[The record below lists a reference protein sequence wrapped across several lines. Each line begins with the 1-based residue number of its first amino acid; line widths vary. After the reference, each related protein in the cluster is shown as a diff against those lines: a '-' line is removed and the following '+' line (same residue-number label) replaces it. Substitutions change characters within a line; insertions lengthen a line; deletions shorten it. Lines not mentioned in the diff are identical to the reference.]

1 MSLNKVNKTTGEL
14 TGVAGSPA
22 NAAQV
27 AYSNTESGLTAGN
40 VQSAIDEVAFR
51 TVKWSNLPLTW
62 SNVSYDFSYNETPAP
77 NLSTSQIF
85 DVFDDEEVMVDLTE
99 RWQEFAGFYISFFRD
114 RYNLIDGSTAP
125 TSRYI
130 RFRIQGPVRIAFN
143 HQSVTSP
150 YEYFEQ
156 NVKVYTRSLEQ
167 LDIGMHD
174 DLRDMSNFVG
184 SKAAIFGDS
193 IPYGTGDHN
202 PFPYPEIMRRAL
214 SLSAMY
220 NYAVPG
226 AGYATEDLS
235 PIHSVIQ
242 TNYDTMVANE
252 VKYIF
257 IAAGINDWAQGY
269 ELSFF
274 REKVRLA
281 FEKLS
286 HYPISNSKVF
296 IISPIYT
303 IDTGQYTNAH
313 ISVGSYSDVLKVES
327 ARYGYNF
334 IDGKQLG
341 FPSNSA
347 SPYMQVFDAD
357 KVHPNQRGHTY
368 LGMKIADIIANVG
381 GAISHI
387 LSEGHAVW
395 TGELWDYHPIMKKIY
410 SFTVPANTSGS
421 LTIDASLVNG
431 DYTVLKVYGVQKQGE
446 TDTWNQ
452 FPMSLGT
459 SNGATIDVKLNETW
473 YTGPTAGLLL
483 DYQNFYNIDWQ
494 VYAIVEYAALVKTV

>member
-1 MSLNKVNKTTGEL
+1 MSFNKVNKETGGL
-14 TGVAGSPA
+14 TQVAGTYVP
-22 NAAQV
+22 NAAGIT
-27 AYSNTESGLTAGN
+27 YDNTESGLTTGN
-40 VQSAIDEVAFR
+40 VQDAIDEVAFH
-51 TVKWSNLPLTW
+51 TAKWSNLPITW
-62 SNVSYDFSYNETPAP
+62 SNVTYSLNYEETP
-77 NLSTSQIF
+77 NSDFSTSQIF

-99 RWQEFAGFYISFFRD
+99 RWQEFAGFYISFYRD
-114 RYNLIDGSTAP
+114 RYNLIDGSTPP

-130 RFRIQGPVRIAFN
+130 RFRVQGPVRIAFN
-143 HQSVTSP
+143 HQSVTSS

-156 NVKVYTRSLEQ
+156 NIKVYTRSLEQ
-167 LDIGMHD
+167 LDIGMHN
-174 DLRDMSNFVG
+174 DLKDMSNFLG
-184 SKAAIFGDS
+184 AKAAIFGDS
-193 IPYGTGDHN
+193 IPHGTGVNN

-214 SLSAMY
+214 GMSTMY

-235 PIHSVIQ
+235 PIYNVIQ
-242 TNYDTMVANE
+242 TNYDAMIANE

-269 ELSFF
+269 ELSYF
-274 REKVRLA
+274 REKVRSA

-286 HYPISNSKVF
+286 HYPVSSSKVF

-303 IDTGQYTNAH
+303 INTGQYANAKF
-313 ISVGSYSDVLKVES
+313 SVGLYSDVLKVES

-347 SPYMQVFDAD
+347 SSYMQVFDAD

-368 LGMKIADIIANVG
+368 LGMRIADIVANVG
-381 GAISHI
+381 GASSHI
-387 LSEGHAVW
+387 LSEDHAVW

-421 LTIDASLVNG
+421 LTIDARLVNS
-431 DYTVLKVYGVQKQGE
+431 DNTVLRVYGLQKQGQ

-452 FPMSLGT
+452 FPMTLGT
-459 SNGATIDVKLNETW
+459 SNGATVDVKLNETW
-473 YTGPTAGLLL
+473 YSSPTDGLLL

-494 VYAIVEYAALVKTV
+494 VYAIVEYATLVK

>member
-1 MSLNKVNKTTGEL
+1 MSLSKVNRQTGDLTT
-14 TGVAGSPA
+14 VAGTPSDA
-22 NAAQV
+22 IQV
-27 AYSNTESGLTAGN
+27 AYNNATSGLDAVN
-40 VQSAIDEVAFR
+40 VQGAIDEIAFR
-51 TVKWSNLPLTW
+51 TAKWSNLPITW
-62 SNVSYDFSYNETPAP
+62 SNVSYDFDYNETPAS

-85 DVFDDEEVMVDLTE
+85 NVFDDEEVLVDLTE
-99 RWQEFAGFYISFFRD
+99 RWQEFAGFYVSFFRD
-114 RYNLIDGSTAP
+114 RYNLTDGSTAP

-150 YEYFEQ
+150 YTYFEQ
-156 NVKVYTRSLEQ
+156 NVKVYTRSLGP

-174 DLRDMSNFVG
+174 DLRNMSNFVG
-184 SKAAIFGDS
+184 AKAAIFGDS
-193 IPYGTGDHN
+193 IPYGTGVSN
-202 PFPYPEIMRRAL
+202 SFPYPEIMRRAL
-214 SLSAMY
+214 SLSNMY

-235 PIHSVIQ
+235 PIYSVIQ
-242 TNYDTMVANE
+242 ANYDTMVANG

-269 ELSFF
+269 DLSLF
-274 REKVRLA
+274 REKVRSA
-281 FEKLS
+281 FDKLS
-286 HYPISNSKVF
+286 QYPVSEAKIF

-303 IDTGQYTNAH
+303 IDTGQYTNAKV
-313 ISVGSYSDVLKVES
+313 SVGLYSDVLKVES

-381 GAISHI
+381 GAISRI
-387 LSEGHAVW
+387 LSEDHAVW

-410 SFTVPANTSGS
+410 SFTVPANTSSS
-421 LTIDASLVNG
+421 LTIDASLVNS
-431 DYTVLKVYGVQKQGE
+431 DYTVLRVYGLQKQGQS
-446 TDTWNQ
+446 DIWNQ

-459 SNGATIDVKLNETW
+459 SNGTGIDVKLNETW

-494 VYAIVEYAALVKTV
+494 VYAIVEYAALVKNV